1 MIYLFTE
8 PLLEYQ
14 HNLRFDWLLL
24 ERILNIVR
32 VFVYHNLRS
41 SVFPHHGI
49 YFAMNDECVFIF
61 HHVRH
66 ILLSNFHIP

>member
-24 ERILNIVR
+24 ERILNIMR
-32 VFVYHNLRS
+32 VFVYQNLRS

-49 YFAMNDECVFIF
+49 YFAMNDE
-61 HHVRH
+61 
-66 ILLSNFHIP
+66 